1 MDLES
6 TAETKSRTE
15 HPVDARC
22 PYLKY
27 REVLGANYVAG
38 LLNYVVDRQRDFQL
52 GAMHDRLTRERFTD
66 LTVRHSL
73 YLRDLGEFAGPIKA
87 VVAGI
92 ADRAVRALNLSER
105 RVEPQEFEITAYP
118 DGGHIGAHIDTR
130 AASDR
135 VRILSCVYYF
145 SATPRPFGGGELRL
159 HGFPKPTAAAEA
171 AAAPS
176 PYVDIEPETDTL
188 VIFPAWLSHE
198 VQPIRVPSRAWAD
211 SRFTINCW
219 IHRAG

>member
-1 MDLES
+1 MDRES
-6 TAETKSRTE
+6 IVETKSRRQRA
-15 HPVDARC
+15 VDARC
-22 PYLKY
+22 PYLQY
-27 REVLGANYVAG
+27 RGVLGADYVAG
-38 LLNYVVDRQRDFQL
+38 LLNYVVDRQHDFQL
-52 GAMHDRLTRERFTD
+52 GAMHDRQTRERFMD
-66 LTVRHSL
+66 LTIRHSL
-73 YLRDLGEFAGPIKA
+73 YLKDLGAFAGPIKA
-87 VVAGI
+87 FVAGV
-92 ADRAVRALNLSER
+92 AGPAVGALNLSER

-145 SATPRPFGGGELRL
+145 SATPRPFCGGGLRL
-159 HGFPKPTAAAEA
+159 HGFPKPAAAGE